1 MEIDLGWFTMPP
13 APAGAT
19 ASTPTAAAT
28 ATCTKSEP
36 RPVFETRE
44 LQRQHRCHRDL
55 LGWLRD
61 DHLRHALLRAIDSQ
75 KGGVLPFPSL
85 DTTPRCGHTDSDA
98 RPREGPRV
106 DHRTVLLVTDRAL
119 VRHILEDKT
128 GRYSNRRYGE
138 LGGGNFM
145 LALDPATT
153 APAAHQ
159 GQREW
164 LANAFR
170 GFSQHNLQALSRRSC
185 DAAAILGLAAD
196 GFDLAAFAGQTAVRF
211 LQDLMGYT
219 FSDHALLSA
228 SLDAAYDALVYQVI
242 GRHVAIDPLVVV
254 EGQRNAGALL
264 RRTAALLDAYARE
277 DLRDRYGEQDPD
289 VKLALKGQ
297 EDLQAVLGCP
307 TLLKALSV
315 PEIPLNGE
323 QRAILAVGTA
333 IGTVGNVKAAICIA
347 VQALLNDPMLFKRAR
362 ELAREERGLDV
373 TAKYAEWQKL
383 IAPALRRQPPIPFV
397 PRVVMPAALPA
408 AGGPS
413 AALGALVKRLRPLDC
428 PEAGVEL
435 LLSLADTRDQL
446 DDDDDD
452 PLIWGGYDTGVHWCV
467 GRALAWP
474 LIVESVRYVM
484 GLPKLAERLDPENA
498 RPFGLTKRWGFA
510 CERYPLTHQRD
521 ERRAQSCLNVAMRIK
536 APVHDNAAKVR
547 QVIVGG
553 APRIEQALRES
564 RHVHFAWFELTEG
577 DTVLVLHTVY
587 DGPFAPYIDHFA
599 RTVGDLFDKLFE
611 YLEDAPPAPV
621 KKFPNEFIAHI
632 QRYNRAPVAGYVFSA
647 YPRTETHRIVRAAGK
662 GAL

>member
-1 MEIDLGWFTMPP
+1 MAIDLSRFIVPDPGR
-13 APAGAT
+13 AL
-19 ASTPTAAAT
+19 
-28 ATCTKSEP
+28 E
-36 RPVFETRE
+36 EHE
-44 LQRQHRCHRDL
+44 LQRQHQCQR
-55 LGWLRD
+55 
-61 DHLRHALLRAIDSQ
+61 ALLQALKDDDTRFTMLQEIAREH
-75 KGGVLPFPSL
+75 KGVLPIPSL
-85 DTTPRCGHTDSDA
+85 DTTPRCCETDCDDE
-98 RPREGPRV
+98 PRRGPRI

-119 VRHILEDKT
+119 IRRILEDRT
-128 GRYSNRRYGE
+128 GRFSNRRYAE

-153 APAAHQ
+153 AKAAH
-159 GQREW
+159 GAQRSW
-164 LANAFR
+164 LMKAFGGYAQR
-170 GFSQHNLQALSRRSC
+170 NLQVLSRRACES
-185 DAAAILGLAAD
+185 AAVLGLAAD

-211 LQDLMGYT
+211 VQELMGYT
-219 FSDHALLSA
+219 FSDHPTLSA
-228 SLDAAYDALVYQVI
+228 ALDAAYDALVYQVI

-264 RRTAALLDAYARE
+264 RRTAALIDAYARE
-277 DLRDRYGEQDPD
+277 GARDAHGEQEAD
-289 VKLALKGQ
+289 VRLALKGQ
-297 EDLQAVLGCP
+297 EDLQAVLGCAP
-307 TLLKALSV
+307 LLKALSD
-315 PEIPLNGE
+315 PGIPLNGE

-333 IGTVGNVKAAICIA
+333 IGTVGNVRAAICI
-347 VQALLNDPMLFKRAR
+347 VVKALLNNPVLHAQAR
-362 ELAREERGLDV
+362 QLAREESGKPACENYEAWRR
-373 TAKYAEWQKL
+373 L
-383 IAPALRRQPPIPFV
+383 IAPALRRHPPIPFV
-397 PRVVMPAALPA
+397 PRVVMPD
-408 AGGPS
+408 GGPTGLS
-413 AALGALVKRLRPLDC
+413 DKLDALVARLRPLDC
-428 PEAGVEL
+428 PQTGVEL
-435 LLSLADTRDQL
+435 LLSLADTDDRCDAMRDPA
-446 DDDDDD
+446 DPDD

-474 LIVESVRYVM
+474 LIVESVRCVM
-484 GLPKLAERLDPENA
+484 ELPKLTERLDPENA
-498 RPFGLTKRWGFA
+498 RAFGLTKRWGFA
-510 CERYPLTHQRD
+510 CERYPLTYQRD